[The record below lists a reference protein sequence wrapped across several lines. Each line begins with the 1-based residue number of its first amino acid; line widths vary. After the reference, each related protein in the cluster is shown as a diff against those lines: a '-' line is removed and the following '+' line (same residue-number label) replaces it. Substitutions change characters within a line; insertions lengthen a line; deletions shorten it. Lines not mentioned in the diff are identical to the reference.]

1 MANNYETMK
10 LQMRDEFLKYDQGAM
25 IEKFGLR
32 SDDENIYITFFGTE
46 YAVNRSTGNV
56 RSERGEANY
65 NEAMTIY
72 DVLCWSK
79 PHCRASGRAAVAPMP
94 RAGATSPGE
103 SSGFQPGAAGASA
116 LRSSAGASMVNMGS
130 VSTIQGGSMKREGD
144 GLFGRY
150 EAEFDQKDAA
160 LSAACAKLGG
170 VPDGKGDVAYR
181 IPMFPFLDVMLQYWD
196 SDDEFPASLQLF
208 VDERM
213 IDFMHYETVWFALS
227 YLLERIRELML

>member
-10 LQMRDEFLKYDQGAM
+10 LQMRDEFLKYDQAAM

-32 SDDENIYITFFGTE
+32 SDDENLYITFFGTE
-46 YAVNRSTGNV
+46 YAVDRKTGDV
-56 RSERGEANY
+56 RSQRGEAGY

-79 PHCRASGRAAVAPMP
+79 PHCMASGR
-94 RAGATSPGE
+94 
-103 SSGFQPGAAGASA
+103 
-116 LRSSAGASMVNMGS
+116 MVNMGS
-130 VSTIQGGSMKREGD
+130 LSTIQGGSMKREGD

-150 EAEFDQKDAA
+150 EVTFDQKDAA
-160 LSAACAKLGG
+160 LAAACAKLGG
-170 VPDGKGDVAYR
+170 VPGGKGDVVYR

-208 VDERM
+208 VDDKM
-213 IDFMHYETVWFALS
+213 IDFMHYETVWFALFHM
-227 YLLERIRELML
+227 LERIRELIQE

>member
-10 LQMRDEFLKYDQGAM
+10 LQMRDEFLKYDQAAM

-46 YAVNRSTGNV
+46 YAVNHHTGDV
-56 RSERGEANY
+56 RSQRGEAGY

-72 DVLCWSK
+72 DVLCYSK
-79 PHCRASGRAAVAPMP
+79 PHCKASGR
-94 RAGATSPGE
+94 
-103 SSGFQPGAAGASA
+103 
-116 LRSSAGASMVNMGS
+116 MVNMGS
-130 VSTIQGGSMKREGD
+130 LSTIQGGSMKREGD

-170 VPDGKGDVAYR
+170 VPEGKGDVAYR
-181 IPMFPFLDVMLQYWD
+181 IPMFPFLDVMMQYWD
-196 SDDEFPASLQLF
+196 SDDEFPASLQLV
-208 VDERM
+208 VDENTA
-213 IDFMHYETVWFALS
+213 DFMHYETVWFALS
-227 YLLERIRELML
+227 HLLERIEELMA

>member
-10 LQMRDEFLKYDQGAM
+10 LQMRDEFLKYDQAAM

-32 SDDENIYITFFGTE
+32 SDDENLYITFFGSE
-46 YAVNRSTGNV
+46 YAVDRNTGDV
-56 RSERGEANY
+56 RSQRGEAGY

-72 DVLCWSK
+72 DVLCYSK
-79 PHCRASGRAAVAPMP
+79 PHCKASGR
-94 RAGATSPGE
+94 
-103 SSGFQPGAAGASA
+103 
-116 LRSSAGASMVNMGS
+116 MVNMGS
-130 VSTIQGGSMKREGD
+130 LSTIQGGSMKREGD

-150 EAEFDQKDAA
+150 EAAFDQKDAA

-170 VPDGKGDVAYR
+170 VPEGKGDVAYR

-208 VDERM
+208 VDAGM
-213 IDFMHYETVWFALS
+213 TDFMHYETVWFALS
-227 YLLERIRELML
+227 HMLERIRELMKA

>member
-10 LQMRDEFLKYDQGAM
+10 LQMRDEFLKYDQAAM
-25 IEKFGLR
+25 IEKFGLG

-46 YAVNRSTGNV
+46 YAVDRKTSGV
-56 RSERGEANY
+56 RSEHGEAGY

-72 DVLCWSK
+72 DVLCYSK
-79 PHCRASGRAAVAPMP
+79 PHCKASGR
-94 RAGATSPGE
+94 
-103 SSGFQPGAAGASA
+103 
-116 LRSSAGASMVNMGS
+116 MVNMGS
-130 VSTIQGGSMKREGD
+130 LSTIQGGSMKREGD
-144 GLFGRY
+144 GLFGGY
-150 EAEFDQKDAA
+150 EAEFDQKDEA

-170 VPDGKGDVAYR
+170 VPEGKADVAYR

-208 VDERM
+208 VDAGI

-227 YLLERIRELML
+227 YLLERIRELMA

>member
-10 LQMRDEFLKYDQGAM
+10 LQMRDEFLKYDQAAM

-32 SDDENIYITFFGTE
+32 SDDENLYITFFGTE
-46 YAVNRSTGNV
+46 YAVDRNTGDV
-56 RSERGEANY
+56 RSQRGEAGY

-72 DVLCWSK
+72 DVLCYSK
-79 PHCRASGRAAVAPMP
+79 PHCKASRRMA
-94 RAGATSPGE
+94 
-103 SSGFQPGAAGASA
+103 
-116 LRSSAGASMVNMGS
+116 
-130 VSTIQGGSMKREGD
+130 TIQGGSMKREGD

-150 EAEFDQKDAA
+150 EAEFDQKDET

-170 VPDGKGDVAYR
+170 VPEGKGDVAYR

-208 VDERM
+208 VDDKT
-213 IDFMHYETVWFALS
+213 IDFMLYETVWFALS
-227 YLLERIRELML
+227 HMLERIEELMA

>member
-1 MANNYETMK
+1 MK
-10 LQMRDEFLKYDQGAM
+10 LQMRDEFLKYNQAAM

-46 YAVNRSTGNV
+46 YAVDRKTGDV
-56 RSERGEANY
+56 RSQLSDAGY

-79 PHCRASGRAAVAPMP
+79 PHCKASGR
-94 RAGATSPGE
+94 
-103 SSGFQPGAAGASA
+103 
-116 LRSSAGASMVNMGS
+116 MVNMGS
-130 VSTIQGGSMKREGD
+130 LSTIQGGSMKREGD

-150 EAEFDQKDAA
+150 EAAFDQRDEA
-160 LSAACAKLGG
+160 LSEACAKLGG
-170 VPDGKGDVAYR
+170 VPEGKGDVAYR

-208 VDERM
+208 VDDKM
-213 IDFMHYETVWFALS
+213 IEFMHYETVWFVLS
-227 YLLERIRELML
+227 HMLGRIKELMA

>member
-10 LQMRDEFLKYDQGAM
+10 LQMRDEFLKYDQAAM
-25 IEKFGLR
+25 IGKFGLR
-32 SDDENIYITFFGTE
+32 SDDENLYITFFGTE
-46 YAVNRSTGNV
+46 YTVDRRTGDV
-56 RSERGEANY
+56 RSQRGEAGY

-79 PHCRASGRAAVAPMP
+79 PHCKASGR
-94 RAGATSPGE
+94 
-103 SSGFQPGAAGASA
+103 
-116 LRSSAGASMVNMGS
+116 MVNMS
-130 VSTIQGGSMKREGD
+130 SLSTIQGGSMKREGD

-150 EAEFDQKDAA
+150 EVEFDQKDAA

-170 VPDGKGDVAYR
+170 VPEGKGDVAYR

-196 SDDEFPASLQLF
+196 SDDEFPASLQPF

-213 IDFMHYETVWFALS
+213 TDFMHYETVWFALS
-227 YLLERIRELML
+227 HMLERIKELMA

>member
-10 LQMRDEFLKYDQGAM
+10 LQMRDEFLKYNQAAM

-46 YAVNRSTGNV
+46 YAVDRKTGDV
-56 RSERGEANY
+56 RSQLSDAGY

-79 PHCRASGRAAVAPMP
+79 PHCKASGRMA
-94 RAGATSPGE
+94 
-103 SSGFQPGAAGASA
+103 
-116 LRSSAGASMVNMGS
+116 NMGS
-130 VSTIQGGSMKREGD
+130 LSTIQGGSMKRVGD

-150 EAEFDQKDAA
+150 EAAFDQRDEA
-160 LSAACAKLGG
+160 LSEACAKLGG
-170 VPDGKGDVAYR
+170 VPEGKGDVAYR
-181 IPMFPFLDVMLQYWD
+181 IPMFPFLDVMLQYRD

-208 VDERM
+208 VDDKM
-213 IDFMHYETVWFALS
+213 IEFMHYETVWFALS
-227 YLLERIRELML
+227 HMLGRIKELMA

>member
-10 LQMRDEFLKYDQGAM
+10 LQMRDEFLKYDQAAM

-32 SDDENIYITFFGTE
+32 SDDESIYITFFCME
-46 YAVNRSTGNV
+46 YVVNRATGDV
-56 RSERGEANY
+56 RSERGEAGY

-72 DVLCWSK
+72 DVLCYSK
-79 PHCRASGRAAVAPMP
+79 SNCRASGR
-94 RAGATSPGE
+94 
-103 SSGFQPGAAGASA
+103 
-116 LRSSAGASMVNMGS
+116 MVNMGS
-130 VSTIQGGSMKREGD
+130 LSAIQGGSMKREGD

-150 EAEFDQKDAA
+150 EAAFDQKDAA

-170 VPDGKGDVAYR
+170 VPGGKGDVAYR

-208 VDERM
+208 VDAGM
-213 IDFMHYETVWFALS
+213 TDFMHYETVWFALS
-227 YLLERIRELML
+227 HMMERIRELMQE

>member
-10 LQMRDEFLKYDQGAM
+10 LQMRDEFLKYDQAAM
-25 IEKFGLR
+25 IEKFGLG

-46 YAVNRSTGNV
+46 YAVDRKTGGV
-56 RSERGEANY
+56 RSERGEAGY

-79 PHCRASGRAAVAPMP
+79 PHCK
-94 RAGATSPGE
+94 
-103 SSGFQPGAAGASA
+103 AAG
-116 LRSSAGASMVNMGS
+116 RMVNMGS
-130 VSTIQGGSMKREGD
+130 LSTIQGGSMKREGD

-150 EAEFDQKDAA
+150 EAEFDQNDEA

-170 VPDGKGDVAYR
+170 VPEGKGDVAYR

-208 VDERM
+208 VDAGM
-213 IDFMHYETVWFALS
+213 TDFMHHETVWFALS
-227 YLLERIRELML
+227 HMMERIRELMV

>member
-10 LQMRDEFLKYDQGAM
+10 LQMRDEFLKYDQATM
-25 IEKFGLR
+25 IGKFSLR

-46 YAVNRSTGNV
+46 YAVDRNTGDV
-56 RSERGEANY
+56 SSQWGEAGY

-72 DVLCWSK
+72 DVLCYSK
-79 PHCRASGRAAVAPMP
+79 PNCRASG
-94 RAGATSPGE
+94 
-103 SSGFQPGAAGASA
+103 
-116 LRSSAGASMVNMGS
+116 SMVNMGS
-130 VSTIQGGSMKREGD
+130 LSTIQGGSMKREGD

-150 EAEFDQKDAA
+150 EEAFDQRDAA

-170 VPDGKGDVAYR
+170 VPEGKGDVAYR

-208 VDERM
+208 VDDKM
-213 IDFMHYETVWFALS
+213 IEFMHYETVWFALS
-227 YLLERIRELML
+227 HLLGRIKELMA